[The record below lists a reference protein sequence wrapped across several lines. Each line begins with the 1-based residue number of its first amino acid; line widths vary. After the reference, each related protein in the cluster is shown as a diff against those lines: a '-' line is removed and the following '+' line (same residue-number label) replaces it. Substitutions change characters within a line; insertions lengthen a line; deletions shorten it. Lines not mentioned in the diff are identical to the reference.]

1 MVRIR
6 TLVVIL
12 AGIGCAARVPAAGPP
27 PVAFEGFGL
36 GDFQGADSV
45 AAALRQS
52 VGDGPE
58 QPPFDI
64 AVQGP
69 GGRGEPLAPLAA
81 ELRSRFDRFDVA
93 AGLLADAAVIY
104 DGPAHWT
111 GRIGVSRRDEAGS
124 ESLQLRTMLGR
135 QEEAGVLRLEL
146 GPRLERRLRHGLTF
160 FIDGRAEAQAVRPAD
175 APWWSL
181 PRLTDADAAAV
192 GVAAQ
197 TGLVR

>member
-1 MVRIR
+1 MARIIPF
-6 TLVVIL
+6 VAVL
-12 AGIGCAARVPAAGPP
+12 AGVGLAAVARAAAPP
-27 PVAFEGFGL
+27 SVDFESLGL

-45 AAALRQS
+45 AAALRQ
-52 VGDGPE
+52 GGAAEPE
-58 QPPFDI
+58 RPAFEI

-81 ELRSRFDRFDVA
+81 ELRSRIDRFDVA
-93 AGLLADAAVIY
+93 AGLLADAAVVH

-111 GRIGVSRRDEAGS
+111 GRIGVSRESAAGS
-124 ESLQLRTMLGR
+124 ESLQLRTVLGR
-135 QEEAGVLRLEL
+135 QEEAGLLRLEL
-146 GPRLERRLRHGLTF
+146 GPRLERRWRNGLTF

-181 PRLTDADAAAV
+181 PGLASDGSALL